1 MKKLILLMLILLN
14 SSFVFSQ
21 IKLNKHN
28 TRSNTSK
35 TEFDYKISFLNA
47 LKEKSIGNTD
57 AAIMGFSTCV
67 KIDGQNPSAM
77 YELALI
83 YYNLNKYT
91 DALFFIKGAYQ
102 LDNQNVWYKKLLAKL
117 YSINNQYSKAIP
129 LYKSLIN
136 ENPYSEENYFDL
148 SNVYLLDGQLKKAI
162 EVYDL
167 KENYFGHE
175 PQLTQQKY
183 KIYLELRDRKGAKKE
198 LEKWIKNDINNIEP
212 LNLLA
217 ELYLLE
223 GDHDQVI
230 KTLEKALM
238 LSPNSG
244 KINLTLFSLYFNK
257 GLIKQSINALK
268 KSFETRDLGIESK
281 IRVLIK
287 YFFIPNPDPLLYDEL
302 KNYLFILKKSHPN
315 DPRPLN
321 LLGQYFQQEENLEE
335 AKYYFNKSSKID
347 QSQFSVWQQ
356 LIIISFDLKEY
367 NYVISLSDT
376 ISELF
381 PSQPIPYLLKGMSFI
396 QADQSQKAI
405 EPLETGKMMV
415 IENKQLKAQFY
426 TSLGDAYNSIKN
438 YQMSDSSYITSLS
451 LFPENPYV
459 LNNFSYYLSLRNQKL
474 DKALEMMSLCVSI
487 SPNISSYEDT
497 YAWIY
502 YKMEDYKKALI
513 WIEKSIKNGGNE
525 SPVILEHYGDI
536 LFKIGQEELAI
547 KQWIKSKQLGSQS
560 DLIDKKIQDKKL
572 YE

>member
-1 MKKLILLMLILLN
+1 MLILLN

-117 YSINNQYSKAIP
+117 YSINNQYYRAIP

-244 KINLTLFSLYFNK
+244 KTNLTLFSLYFNK

-268 KSFETRDLGIESK
+268 KSFESRDLGIESK

-287 YFFIPNPDPLLYDEL
+287 YFIPNPDPLLYDEL
-302 KNYLFILKKSHPN
+302 KNYLFILKKSHPS

-438 YQMSDSSYITSLS
+438 YQMSDSSYVTSLS

>member
-1 MKKLILLMLILLN
+1 MLIFLN

-21 IKLNKHN
+21 INLNKHN
-28 TRSNTSK
+28 SRSNASK

-47 LKEKSIGNTD
+47 LKQKSIGNTD

-67 KIDGQNPSAM
+67 KIDGQKPSAM

-148 SNVYLLDGQLKKAI
+148 SNIYLLDGQLKKAI

-230 KTLEKALM
+230 KTLEKALI

-244 KINLTLFSLYFNK
+244 KTNLTLFSLYFNK

-268 KSFETRDLGIESK
+268 KSFESRDLGIESK

-302 KNYLFILKKSHPN
+302 KNYLFILKKLHPN
-315 DPRPLN
+315 DPRPFN
-321 LLGQYFQQEENLEE
+321 LLGQYFQQKKNLEE

-347 QSQFSVWQQ
+347 QNQFSVWQQ

-396 QADQSQKAI
+396 QIDQSQKAI

-415 IENKQLKAQFY
+415 VENKQLKAQFF

-438 YQMSDSSYITSLS
+438 YQMSDSSYVISLS

-474 DKALEMMSLCVSI
+474 NTALEMMSLCVSI

-525 SPVILEHYGDI
+525 SSVILEHYGDI
-536 LFKIGQEELAI
+536 LFKLGQEELAL
-547 KQWIKSKQLGSQS
+547 KQWVKSKQLGSQS

>member
-1 MKKLILLMLILLN
+1 MLILLN

-57 AAIMGFSTCV
+57 AAILGFSTCV
-67 KIDGQNPSAM
+67 KIDSQNPSAM

-117 YSINNQYSKAIP
+117 YSINNQYTKAIP

-148 SNVYLLDGQLKKAI
+148 SNAYLLDGQLKKAI

-230 KTLEKALM
+230 KTLEKALI

-244 KINLTLFSLYFNK
+244 KTNLTLFSLYFNK

-287 YFFIPNPDPLLYDEL
+287 YFFIPNPDTLLYDEL
-302 KNYLFILKKSHPN
+302 KNYLFILKKSHPS

-396 QADQSQKAI
+396 QTDQSQKAI

-438 YQMSDSSYITSLS
+438 YQMSDSSYVTSLS

-525 SPVILEHYGDI
+525 SSVILEHYGDI

>member
-1 MKKLILLMLILLN
+1 MKKLILLMLIFLN

-21 IKLNKHN
+21 INLNKHN
-28 TRSNTSK
+28 SRSNASK

-47 LKEKSIGNTD
+47 LKQKSIGNTD

-67 KIDGQNPSAM
+67 KIDGQKPSAM

-148 SNVYLLDGQLKKAI
+148 SNIYLLDGQLKKAI

-230 KTLEKALM
+230 KTLEKALI

-244 KINLTLFSLYFNK
+244 KTNLTLFSLYFNK

-268 KSFETRDLGIESK
+268 KSFESRDLGIESK

-302 KNYLFILKKSHPN
+302 KNYLFILKKLHPN
-315 DPRPLN
+315 DPRPFN
-321 LLGQYFQQEENLEE
+321 LLGQYFQQKKNLEE

-347 QSQFSVWQQ
+347 QNQFSVWQQ

-396 QADQSQKAI
+396 QIDQSQKAI

-415 IENKQLKAQFY
+415 VENKQLKAQFF

-438 YQMSDSSYITSLS
+438 YQMSDSSYVISLS

-474 DKALEMMSLCVSI
+474 NTALEMMSLCVSI

-525 SPVILEHYGDI
+525 SSVILEHYGDI
-536 LFKIGQEELAI
+536 LFKLGQEELAL
-547 KQWIKSKQLGSQS
+547 KQWVKSKQLGSQS

>member
-1 MKKLILLMLILLN
+1 MLILLN

-117 YSINNQYSKAIP
+117 YSINNQYYRAIP

-230 KTLEKALM
+230 KTLEKALI

-244 KINLTLFSLYFNK
+244 KTNLTLFSLYFNK

-302 KNYLFILKKSHPN
+302 KNYLFILKKSHPS

-396 QADQSQKAI
+396 QTDQSQKAI

-438 YQMSDSSYITSLS
+438 YQMSDSSYVTSLS

-525 SPVILEHYGDI
+525 SSVILEHYGDI